1 VKQFMDK
8 RRGSWLALLTCLLA
22 VAFAARVV
30 NLGEVPLRGDEAFA
44 VRYWADSPQR
54 VVRDLAQWEPHPPG
68 TFLSFW
74 AWKSAV
80 GESEFAM
87 RYLPALGGWVGVA
100 AVGALARRLLRRR
113 KTVALAMGLAGLH
126 PFLIWHAQDA
136 RNYALWFGASAVAMW
151 LFLRATASNR
161 RQDWALYLIAEVVA
175 LYLFFLEA
183 FFLVVQA
190 IYLALQRPCRRVVWS
205 AVRSWALLAVMLL
218 PWLVQAWYL
227 KSSGYQGTT
236 ADAEPL
242 RLLTWFVPVWLTG
255 HTYGALW
262 EYALPLVWLGVL
274 GIALVRLPRRVGGW
288 LAVWVAVPAVL
299 LVIAATRMSVFH
311 PRYLIA
317 VMPAV
322 LLIVAAGLARS
333 PGQQWN
339 RLVIWVVIVT
349 VPALGLAELVPYYRG
364 VSPKAPNWP
373 VLAAYL
379 EKRAAA
385 GDLILQTLPDPAFA
399 YYYRGPADEI
409 SLVPGAPIRA
419 QLQPQVN
426 FYRRIWLVGRSAEAE
441 QYLNDAMQ
449 VLSYDTPAGFD
460 VMQFRRWV
468 PDRAEIAVTDG
479 VRFGDIARLAGHTLQ
494 GPDSTS
500 RSITLLLYW
509 EPLAGAEVDYVVF
522 VHLSGA
528 VNAAGGTVW
537 DQDDHRP
544 LDGFASTLAW
554 EPGTLYRDPY
564 HLLRDTQTTLPPG
577 TYTLEVGMYDPESG
591 ARLPVY
597 DETGVLLGD
606 QYVLTA
612 IDWPPK

>member
-1 VKQFMDK
+1 MNKGH
-8 RRGSWLALLTCLLA
+8 RLWLAVLTGLLA
-22 VAFAARVV
+22 MAFAARIV
-30 NLGEVPLRGDEAFA
+30 NLGAVPLRGDEAFA

-54 VVRDLAQWEPHPPG
+54 AVRDLAQWEPHPLG

-74 AWKSAV
+74 AWKTAV

-100 AVGALARRLLRRR
+100 AVGALARWLLRRR
-113 KTVALAMGLAGLH
+113 TAVAFAMGLAGLH

-151 LFLRATASNR
+151 LFLRATALNR

-190 IYLALQRPCRRVVWS
+190 LYLALQRPHRRVVWS
-205 AVRSWALLAVMLL
+205 AGRCWALLAVMLL

-227 KSSGYQGTT
+227 KGSGYQGAT
-236 ADAEPL
+236 ADADPL

-255 HTYGALW
+255 DTYNALW
-262 EYALPLVWLGVL
+262 QYVLPVIWLGVL
-274 GIALVRLPRRVGGW
+274 GSALIRLPRRMAGW
-288 LAVWVAVPAVL
+288 LVVWVVVPAAL
-299 LVIAATRMSVFH
+299 LLIAATRMSVFH

-322 LLIVAAGLARS
+322 LLTIAAGLAWS
-333 PGQQWN
+333 PGRRWSG
-339 RLVIWVVIVT
+339 LVIWALLVT
-349 VPALGLAELVPYYRG
+349 IPALGLAELVSYYRG
-364 VSPKAPNWP
+364 VSPKAPDWP
-373 VLAAYL
+373 ALAAYL
-379 EKRAAA
+379 EKRAVP

-426 FYRRIWLVGRSAEAE
+426 FYPGIWLVGRSPEAE
-441 QYLNDAMQ
+441 QYLNDTMQ
-449 VLSYDTPAGFD
+449 MISYDAPAGFD

-468 PDRAEIAVTDG
+468 PDRTEIAVMDG

-494 GPDSTS
+494 GPDSIN

-509 EPLAGAEVDYVVF
+509 EPLARAEVDYVVF

-564 HLLRDTQTTLPPG
+564 HLLKGAGVTLQPG
-577 TYTLEVGMYDPESG
+577 TYTLEVGLYDPDSG
-591 ARLPVY
+591 TRLPVY
-597 DETGVLLGD
+597 DESGALLGD
-606 QYVLTA
+606 RYLLTT
-612 IDWPPK
+612 IVWPPQ

>member
-1 VKQFMDK
+1 MNKGH
-8 RRGSWLALLTCLLA
+8 RLWLAVLTGLLA
-22 VAFAARVV
+22 VAFAARIV
-30 NLGEVPLRGDEAFA
+30 NLGGVPLRGDEAFA

-54 VVRDLAQWEPHPPG
+54 VVRDLAQWEPHPLG

-74 AWKSAV
+74 AWKAAV

-100 AVGALARRLLRRR
+100 AVGALARWLLRRR
-113 KTVALAMGLAGLH
+113 TAVAFAMGLAGLH

-136 RNYALWFGASAVAMW
+136 RNYALWFGVSAVAMW
-151 LFLRATASNR
+151 LFLRATALNR
-161 RQDWALYLIAEVVA
+161 RQDWTLYLIAEVVA

-190 IYLALQRPCRRVVWS
+190 LYLALQRPSRRVVWS
-205 AVRSWALLAVMLL
+205 AGRCWALLAVMLL

-236 ADAEPL
+236 ADADPL

-255 HTYGALW
+255 NVYSALW
-262 EYALPLVWLGVL
+262 EYVLPLVWLGVL
-274 GIALVRLPRRVGGW
+274 GIALVRLPRRVAGW
-288 LAVWVAVPAVL
+288 LVVWVVVPVVL
-299 LVIAATRMSVFH
+299 LLIAATRMSVFH

-322 LLIVAAGLARS
+322 LLTIAAGLAWS
-333 PGQQWN
+333 PGRRWSG
-339 RLVIWVVIVT
+339 LVSWALLLTI
-349 VPALGLAELVPYYRG
+349 PALGLAELVSYYRG
-364 VSPKAPNWP
+364 VAPKAPDWP
-373 VLAAYL
+373 ALAAYL
-379 EKRAAA
+379 EKRAAP

-426 FYRRIWLVGRSAEAE
+426 FYPGIWLVGRSPEAE
-441 QYLNDAMQ
+441 QYLNDSMQ
-449 VLSYDTPAGFD
+449 MISYNAPAGFE

-468 PDRAEIAVTDG
+468 PDRTEIAVIDG

-494 GPDSTS
+494 GPDSIS

-509 EPLAGAEVDYVVF
+509 EPLARAEVDYVVF

-528 VNAAGGTVW
+528 VNAAGSTVW

-564 HLLRDTQTTLPPG
+564 HLLKEAGVTLPPG
-577 TYTLEVGMYDPESG
+577 TYTLEVGLYDPDSG

-597 DETGVLLGD
+597 DESGVLLGD
-606 QYVLTA
+606 RYLLTT
-612 IDWPPK
+612 IVWPPQ